1 MTVTQV
7 AEVYRVPVEAMPGIS
22 EGLKPFGF
30 FNSQSLPAVTVD
42 ARDGAHADLSRQAST
57 DAIATRPEY

>member
-22 EGLKPFGF
+22 EGLKPFRLLQF
-30 FNSQSLPAVTVD
+30 HRASRRSLSMPATVRTQIYP
-42 ARDGAHADLSRQAST
+42 AKHR
-57 DAIATRPEY
+57 ATQ